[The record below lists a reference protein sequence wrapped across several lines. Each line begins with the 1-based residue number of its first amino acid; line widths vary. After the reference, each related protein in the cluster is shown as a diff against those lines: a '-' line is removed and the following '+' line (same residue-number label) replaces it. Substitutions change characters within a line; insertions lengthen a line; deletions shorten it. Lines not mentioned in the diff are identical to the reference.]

1 MSYNGIDY
9 LISHP
14 TLAKAFDD
22 ARAMSE
28 RTGEKHYAVRHFVE
42 ATGASLFFA
51 SSTPEG
57 SGLPVVEL
65 LSAYPSPEA
74 KAARGERMLKIMRAT
89 ESHGI
94 AIARDSHG
102 ITTAGKVQS

>member
-28 RTGEKHYAVRHFVE
+28 RTGIKYYAVRHFVE
-42 ATGASLFFA
+42 ATGAALFFA

-57 SGLPVVEL
+57 SGLPVAEAIP
-65 LSAYPSPEA
+65 AYPSSEA
-74 KAARGERMLKIMRAT
+74 KQARAERMMEIMRAT
-89 ESHGI
+89 EARGI
-94 AIARDSHG
+94 AMTRDSHG
-102 ITTAGKVQS
+102 ITTAVQS